1 MAELLYQTYMK
12 FRPIPLPLPNTFAGQ
27 TAVVTGGTSGLGLA
41 TAVHLLRLG
50 AAEVIISAR
59 DAARGRDA
67 AAQITSE
74 ASRDEG
80 GNDHGIGN
88 KQPLGRVTIL
98 ELDMSRYDSVI
109 AFAKKVREIK
119 MGKGGVDI
127 VVLNAG
133 MIGTVY
139 EQGPEG
145 WEQNLQANTL
155 STTLLA
161 ALLLPYLKSERA
173 NRSSPAHLT
182 LVGSMRH
189 TDPDIDRWHAWASQ
203 EGGGGVLEHLNRPE
217 NFGTGQDRY
226 ASTKLLLQYAFL
238 ELVKLARNDNESPQ
252 IIMNTV
258 CPGVVKTSLARDYQ
272 ARGGFGMRL
281 VVGAFQG
288 LFGKSA
294 SDGARS
300 YLAAVTTKE
309 SQHGDFIQFYK
320 REKEYDQMRKK
331 AISSAAGQKMQT
343 QVWGEL
349 CHELG
354 AKVPEFKDVLL
365 TG

>member
-12 FRPIPLPLPNTFAGQ
+12 FRPIPLPPPNTFAGQ

-119 MGKGGVDI
+119 MGKGGVDV

-145 WEQNLQANTL
+145 
-155 STTLLA
+155 
-161 ALLLPYLKSERA
+161 
-173 NRSSPAHLT
+173 
-182 LVGSMRH
+182 
-189 TDPDIDRWHAWASQ
+189 
-203 EGGGGVLEHLNRPE
+203 
-217 NFGTGQDRY
+217 
-226 ASTKLLLQYAFL
+226 
-238 ELVKLARNDNESPQ
+238 
-252 IIMNTV
+252 
-258 CPGVVKTSLARDYQ
+258 
-272 ARGGFGMRL
+272 
-281 VVGAFQG
+281 
-288 LFGKSA
+288 
-294 SDGARS
+294 
-300 YLAAVTTKE
+300 
-309 SQHGDFIQFYK
+309 
-320 REKEYDQMRKK
+320 
-331 AISSAAGQKMQT
+331 
-343 QVWGEL
+343 
-349 CHELG
+349 
-354 AKVPEFKDVLL
+354 
-365 TG
+365 